1 MADGFFNDEK
11 TLYLITDRYMR
22 RYFSGTDVA
31 EGLMLVGTRKIYF
44 TDARYF
50 YAAKSA
56 MPPDIDTRLYKSFD
70 DVAAA
75 IKECKAER
83 VGLDYEHTTL
93 YEYEKYK
100 TSGVAF
106 FDGTPDLT
114 EKRYIKTEEEICYIK
129 KACEIAEKAYY
140 AAIKTLKTGITE
152 KQVRD
157 EIVRNIKKFGGEG
170 EAFETIVAFGKNSA
184 VPHHVTGDDVLSV
197 NMPVLVD
204 MGALYNGYC
213 SDLTRTAFYG
223 IPSEKFK
230 TCFNAVLEANDAAE
244 AKIAAGMKT
253 FEADAISRGIL
264 KKYGIEEHFTH
275 SLGHGVGLEIHE
287 FPALSPRT
295 DDILKDG
302 AVFTIEPGVYFDGEF
317 GIRTEDTVVMKGGKV
332 ERLFKDD
339 KSLMIINPKN
349 RTEPDTARFRA

>member
-1 MADGFFNDEK
+1 MTDGFLNCDK
-11 TLYLITDRYMR
+11 TLYLVTDRYMR
-22 RYFSGTDVA
+22 RYFSGIDVA
-31 EGLMLVGTRKIYF
+31 EGLMLIGEKKIYF

-56 MPPDIDTRLYKSFD
+56 MPSDVDTRLYKCFD
-70 DVAAA
+70 DVIAAV
-75 IKECKAER
+75 KECKAER

-100 TSGVAF
+100 KLDAVL
-106 FDGTPDLT
+106 FDGTPDLIK
-114 EKRYIKTEEEICYIK
+114 KRYIKTEEEKGYIK

-152 KQVRD
+152 KQVRE

-170 EAFETIVAFGKNSA
+170 ESFETIVAFGANSA
-184 VPHHVTGDDVLSV
+184 VPHHVTGDDVLYE

-223 IPSEKFK
+223 IPGEKFK
-230 TCFNAVLEANDAAE
+230 TCFNAVLEANLVAE
-244 AKIAAGMKT
+244 EKISAGMKT
-253 FEADAISRGIL
+253 FEADAISREIL
-264 KKYGIEEHFTH
+264 KKYGIEEYFTH

-295 DDILKDG
+295 DEILKDG
-302 AVFTIEPGVYFDGEF
+302 AVFTVEPGVYFDGEF
-317 GIRTEDTVVMKGGKV
+317 GIRTEDTVVIEKGRTV
-332 ERLFKDD
+332 RLFTDD
-339 KSLMIINPKN
+339 KSLLVIKPKN
-349 RTEPDTARFRA
+349 